1 MWLWKPNKKHGCK
14 KGYIWNPS
22 KYACEID
29 NYSKNIISDLVATWD
44 DIIDVVTKSDAISI
58 NFNDKKKATYKMDY
72 SYISHTFSLVAM
84 LLLIIGTIC

>member
-1 MWLWKPNKKHGCK
+1 MR
-14 KGYIWNPS
+14 
-22 KYACEID
+22 
-29 NYSKNIISDLVATWD
+29 NIISDLVVTWD